1 MFSCVSLNSRLGRQS
16 FGNASGKHQVT
27 AYWQWLRY
35 CESCPRAG
43 KRLLLTN
50 LDETSV
56 SFAPDMG
63 QRLVV
68 IRSERTVKAFV
79 KKQDART
86 SVTYIARVCADAST
100 QERMPHFIIT
110 SKAKATLAQ
119 PHAPHASFQSNV
131 HVWRE
136 EKSSGNNGK
145 LMQRILVL
153 THKAVAN
160 KHDVQPLLILDVA
173 PCHITQQVMQK
184 ARS

>member
-35 CESCPRAG
+35 CESRPRAG
-43 KRLLLTN
+43 KRLLLIN

-63 QRLVV
+63 QGLVV
-68 IRSERTVKAFV
+68 IRSERTAKAFV

-86 SVTYIARVCADAST
+86 SVTYVALVCDDDSM

-110 SKAKATLAQ
+110 SKAKTTLAQ
-119 PHAPHASFQSNV
+119 MHALHASFQANV
-131 HVWRE
+131 HIWRE
-136 EKSSGNNGK
+136 EKSSWNNSK

-153 THKAVAN
+153 IHKAVAN
-160 KHDVQPLLILDVA
+160 KHDVQPVLILGVA
-173 PCHITQQVMQK
+173 PCHITQQVC
-184 ARS
+184 RRLGL